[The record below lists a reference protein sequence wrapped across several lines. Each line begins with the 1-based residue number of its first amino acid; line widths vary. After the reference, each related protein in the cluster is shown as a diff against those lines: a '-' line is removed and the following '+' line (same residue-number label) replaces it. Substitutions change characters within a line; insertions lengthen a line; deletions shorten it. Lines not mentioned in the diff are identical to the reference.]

1 MDEKDRKIQELT
13 QENAKLRGWVV
24 ESVAKACFNCEEY
37 RGHSEN
43 RCNGCPISRMKEG
56 KR

>member
-13 QENAKLRGWVV
+13 QENAKLLGWVV

-43 RCNGCPISRMKEG
+43 RCNGCPISRMKEA